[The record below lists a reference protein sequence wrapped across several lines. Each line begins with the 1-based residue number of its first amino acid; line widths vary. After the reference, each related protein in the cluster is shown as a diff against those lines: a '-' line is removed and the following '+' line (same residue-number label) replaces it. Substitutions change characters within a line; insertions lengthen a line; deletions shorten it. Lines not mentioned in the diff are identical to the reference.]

1 MVAEDQ
7 INMNGSES
15 EGAYGAKDG
24 LKREFARRLHQAM
37 VAKDWRQADLHRAS
51 GVAKDSISSYYNAKI
66 LPTDY
71 NLTKLARALGVT
83 PGALMPGVSP
93 DSPPMPEIETLA
105 MWDVPGSAGLKRLR
119 VNRIV
124 SIGTAV
130 KVIDMVNS
138 DDADGE

>member
-7 INMNGSES
+7 IVMNAADVD
-15 EGAYGAKDG
+15 GAFGAKER

-71 NLTKLARALGVT
+71 NLRKLAQALGVT
-83 PGALMPGVSP
+83 PGALLPGVSP
-93 DSPPMPEIETLA
+93 DSPPLPENETLA
-105 MWDVPGSAGLKRLR
+105 MLDVPGSLTLKRLR
-119 VNRIV
+119 VNRV
-124 SIGTAV
+124 VNIGTAV
-130 KVIDMVNS
+130 KVIDLVNG
-138 DDADGE
+138 DAADRE